1 MPTCPKCETAGLTV
15 CPACKGTGKE
25 PSHPQVSLM
34 LQAQAVCGSCRGSGF
49 LAPHSCRGGTTGHLH

>member
-25 PSHPQVSLM
+25 PPNPQVSNM
-34 LQAQAVCGSCRGSGF
+34 LQAQLVCGSCRGSGY
-49 LAPHSCRGGTTGHLH
+49 LAPHSCRGGSSGHLR